1 MLESEIDV
9 TFKQGCVGE
18 LLDSSL
24 GLVISLPPVRRG
36 YFFTLRRRILYWKM
50 QRFAFRL
57 SAIFSRHVALAT
69 KRDTPTAPTV
79 APATKSRPAVVVV
92 MWWCGLVR
100 CGEVCEMYWARCG
113 DVKWDVVRCDV
124 VRCGGAETSKTR
136 SFSTNRPLIM
146 RVHNVCTIHMMCS
159 SLGNL
164 LQAFA
169 FIQHQFEADS
179 ICLFLF

>member
-69 KRDTPTAPTV
+69 KKGHSNSTNCCACHE
-79 APATKSRPAVVVV
+79 KSPCSGGG
-92 MWWCGLVR
+92 WCGDVVWVR

-159 SLGNL
+159 SLG
-164 LQAFA
+164 
-169 FIQHQFEADS
+169 ESTSS
-179 ICLFLF
+179 ICIYTTPIWSR